1 MADPI
6 RLGIIGANVNGW
18 AGRAHMP
25 ALAAGVPGVE
35 LVAVCTTRQE
45 SADEAAKKFGVGL
58 AFSDRAKMLAH
69 PDIDVVAVVVKLPAH
84 RELAMDVIAAGKHV
98 YTEWPLGTT
107 TAQAQEIADAAAAKG
122 VRTCVGLQARHSA
135 EYRHLRG
142 LIDDGYVGD
151 VLSCSMMQVGGGA
164 MGERP
169 PGRVWQRDAAVAANT
184 LSIGFGHAIDGL
196 TSVVG
201 PIESVAGVVGTQV
214 KEWTEAGTGKRYPVT
229 APDDILLSG
238 RLRSGASVSVH
249 VASAGGVG
257 TGCRIDIHGTEGT
270 LVLEAT
276 GSPHSS
282 SPARILGARRG
293 DKELAEIEVPQ
304 DDWITAAGL
313 KGGSIN
319 IGKLWKSFADSFAEG
334 DDADGGAAF
343 APSFESA
350 VEHHKLID
358 AVRTASET
366 GQTQKL

>member
-45 SADEAAKKFGVGL
+45 SADEAAKQFGVPL
-58 AFSDRAKMLAH
+58 AFSDRAEMLAH

-84 RELAMDVIAAGKHV
+84 HELTMDVIAAGKHV

-107 TAQAQEIADAAAAKG
+107 TAQAEEMTAAAANRG
-122 VRTCVGLQARHSA
+122 LRTCVGLQARHSA
-135 EYRHLRG
+135 EYRHLRH
-142 LIDDGYVGD
+142 LIEGGYVGD
-151 VLSCSMMQVGGGA
+151 VLSCSMMQVSGGA
-164 MGERP
+164 TGERA
-169 PGRVWQRDAAVAANT
+169 PGRLWQRDASAAANT
-184 LSIGFGHAIDGL
+184 LSIAFGHAIDGL

-201 PIESVAGVVGTQV
+201 PIDSVATIVGTQV
-214 KEWTEAGTGKRYPVT
+214 KEWTEAGTSKRYPAT
-229 APDDILLSG
+229 APDDILVSG
-238 RLRSGASVSVH
+238 RLRSGATMSVH

-257 TGCRIDIHGTEGT
+257 TGYRLDVHGTDGT

-282 SPARILGARRG
+282 APARVLGAQRG
-293 DKELAEIEVPQ
+293 AKELAEIDVPQ
-304 DDWITAAGL
+304 DDWAPAGGL
-313 KGGSIN
+313 KGGPIN
-319 IGKLWKSFADSFAEG
+319 IGKLWKSFAESF
-334 DDADGGAAF
+334 ADGGGTF

-358 AVRTASET
+358 AVRQASET

>member
-6 RLGIIGANVNGW
+6 RVGIIGANVNGW

-45 SADEAAKKFGVGL
+45 SADEAAKKFGVPL
-58 AFSDRAKMLAH
+58 AFSDRAKMLEN

-84 RELAMDVIAAGKHV
+84 HELTMDVIAAGKHV

-107 TAQAQEIADAAAAKG
+107 TAQAQEIAAAAAKKG
-122 VRTCVGLQARHSA
+122 LRTCVGLQARHGA
-135 EYRHLRG
+135 EYRHLRH

-151 VLSCSMMQVGGGA
+151 VLSCSMMQVSGGA
-164 MGERP
+164 AGERP
-169 PGRVWQRDAAVAANT
+169 PGRMWQRDASVAANT
-184 LSIGFGHAIDGL
+184 LSIAFGHAIDGL
-196 TSVVG
+196 TSVMG
-201 PIESVAGVVGTQV
+201 PIGSVAGVVGTQV

-238 RLRSGASVSVH
+238 RLRSGATVSVH
-249 VASAGGVG
+249 VASAGGAG
-257 TGCRIDIHGTEGT
+257 TGYRLDVHGTDGT

-282 SPARILGARRG
+282 APARVLGAQRG
-293 DKELAEIEVPQ
+293 AKELAEIEVPQ
-304 DDWITAAGL
+304 DDWVVAGGL
-313 KGGSIN
+313 KGGPLN
-319 IGKLWKSFADSFAEG
+319 IGKLWKSFAESF
-334 DDADGGAAF
+334 ADGGGTF

-358 AVRTASET
+358 AVREASES

>member
-45 SADEAAKKFGVGL
+45 SADEAAKKFGVPL
-58 AFSDRAKMLAH
+58 AFSDRAEMLAH

-84 RELAMDVIAAGKHV
+84 YELTMDVIAAGKHV

-107 TAQAQEIADAAAAKG
+107 TTQAEEIATAAAEKG

-135 EYRHLRG
+135 EYRHLRH

-151 VLSCSMMQVGGGA
+151 VLSCSMMQVTGGSN
-164 MGERP
+164 ERP
-169 PGRVWQRDAAVAANT
+169 PARLWQRDASVAANT
-184 LSIGFGHAIDGL
+184 LSIAFGHAIDGL
-196 TSVVG
+196 TSVMG

-214 KEWTEAGTGKRYPVT
+214 REWTEAGTGKRYPVT
-229 APDDILLSG
+229 APDDILISG
-238 RLRSGASVSVH
+238 RLRSGATVSVH
-249 VASAGGVG
+249 VASAGGAG
-257 TGCRIDIHGTEGT
+257 TGYRLDIHGTDGT
-270 LVLEAT
+270 LVLEAS

-282 SPARILGARRG
+282 APARVLGAQHG
-293 DKELAEIEVPQ
+293 AKELAEIEVPQ
-304 DDWITAAGL
+304 DEWVAAAGI

-319 IGKLWKSFADSFAEG
+319 IGKLWKSFAESIAGGGDGFEPSFA
-334 DDADGGAAF
+334 
-343 APSFESA
+343 SA

-358 AVRTASET
+358 AVRIASET